1 LAKAAN
7 DNKLENRMAAAAE
20 ATEKAREEAEAAKE
34 AYDELLSDRSEYD
47 EMQKNLENLTYGTKE
62 WKEALHEV
70 N

>member
-1 LAKAAN
+1 MK
-7 DNKLENRMAAAAE
+7 KAAE
-20 ATEKAREEAEAAKE
+20 ATAEAKESAQEAKE
-34 AYDELLSDRSEYD
+34 AYDELVEDRGQYD